1 MGTIGKFLI
10 SQVLKSQLILL
21 KENDHKVTYFLG
33 LKITT
38 NIPKNRSISSG
49 SKCIFFFLNLLKKLQ
64 HSLLISL
71 FSERIYLFIIA
82 FFISVKISNFF
93 IFFLFLKIYLLLKCS
108 RSTSKSFCTMQIFG
122 QPWI

>member
-38 NIPKNRSISSG
+38 NIPKKGPSI
-49 SKCIFFFLNLLKKLQ
+49 
-64 HSLLISL
+64 
-71 FSERIYLFIIA
+71 
-82 FFISVKISNFF
+82 
-93 IFFLFLKIYLLLKCS
+93 
-108 RSTSKSFCTMQIFG
+108 
-122 QPWI
+122 

>member
-38 NIPKNRSISSG
+38 NIPK
-49 SKCIFFFLNLLKKLQ
+49 LTD
-64 HSLLISL
+64 
-71 FSERIYLFIIA
+71 
-82 FFISVKISNFF
+82 
-93 IFFLFLKIYLLLKCS
+93 
-108 RSTSKSFCTMQIFG
+108 RSTLAQYESFFSYAF
-122 QPWI
+122 